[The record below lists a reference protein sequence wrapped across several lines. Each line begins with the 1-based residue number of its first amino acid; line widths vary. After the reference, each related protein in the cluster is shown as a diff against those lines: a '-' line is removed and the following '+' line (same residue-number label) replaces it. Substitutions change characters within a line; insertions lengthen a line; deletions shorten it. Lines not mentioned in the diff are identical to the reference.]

1 MFISKQAAR
10 SAILRECAQL
20 KTADHPMIP
29 ISDTPVAGHS
39 LEKVAAC
46 RSEKGLQS
54 IALGAKALALTALE
68 LIENPAL
75 LDRIKADHR
84 AAVAAQEQL

>member
-10 SAILRECAQL
+10 SAILRECALL

-54 IALGAKALALTALE
+54 IALGAKALALTALG

-84 AAVAAQEQL
+84 AAVATQEQL